1 MKLFRKF
8 LNTLKEGLKSIWK
21 HKNLGFVSITSTFF
35 TLLVMGIII
44 LITVSINNFAHQ
56 IQTRVNDVE
65 IFIKNDASDFEIE
78 MLKEEIDSI
87 GIPKKVTF
95 RSSDE
100 AMEIMKDSWGENAN
114 LLDEV
119 DYEGLLPS
127 SYIVSLENI
136 EQADDF
142 VSSIKDNTSIEDINY
157 YKELVDQIYRLSN
170 YVKIFG
176 TILVMILMV
185 VSLFIISNTIRL
197 TVMSRI
203 QEIAVMKNVGA
214 TNNYI
219 RIPFIIEGVF
229 YSVLASLLAFI
240 AIFYLYRFIY
250 FNFGSRLADSFSV
263 LNLIK
268 PSLLK
273 MKLLQIFLVL
283 GVGIGVLGSVFS
295 IRRYLFDREVNYVK

>member
-87 GIPKKVTF
+87 DIPKKVTF

-273 MKLLQIFLVL
+273 MKLLQIFLAL

>member
-273 MKLLQIFLVL
+273 MKLLQIFLAL

>member
-87 GIPKKVTF
+87 DIPKKVTF

-157 YKELVDQIYRLSN
+157 YKELVEQIYRLSN

-273 MKLLQIFLVL
+273 MKLLQIFLAL